1 MFRLLLVDRE
11 GHVISRMTGEELLS
25 SGAVGSLVH
34 PLQPITLRIYGS
46 CHSKAEVVGLGV
58 LRIGKTESRTDVL
71 WKAEERA
78 TAHDT

>member
-25 SGAVGSLVH
+25 SGPSAAWCIST
-34 PLQPITLRIYGS
+34 QPIYGS